1 MVRSNTKCRYNKCK
15 IAKNRA
21 KAGPDVSICVVFNRY
36 FRYDLSVK
44 FCLRVDH
51 SDNGLPMPASL
62 LKKDRL
68 FTNIVF
74 VFSLAIIVGL
84 YLWSLIGA
92 NWRWDD
98 TQILLFLIQNTPFEY
113 LSSPVVWQNF
123 SSANLTPWLLLSFEI
138 DFALFGFK
146 PIYFYLH
153 QILALLITAML
164 FYACLRLWVN
174 RLSALYGLILFLAG
188 APSMSVTQQLMTRH
202 YIEGAV
208 FFLLSVFLFVKYLR
222 FTKMWFLVVSS
233 IAYVLAISAKEI
245 YVPLIVLLLFI
256 PESNISNR
264 IRALAPFILITSL
277 YIFWRGYMLSS
288 YSGGYIDLSELATLN
303 FVTDV
308 AANFSHFPILLTG
321 IAWPIA
327 VFIYFLLMSFYFW
340 RSRKSPLFTIIAVI
354 LVLTPLVPLVSSPGI
369 NNPDRYLFLFWIAIS
384 FSFTCYSS
392 CLSDQFLGS
401 KNFHRRNLVVC
412 SKVVFLI
419 CTAIQGVITLL
430 SVSKIGNEFDVQS
443 KFVWSNNE
451 EIAFVPSNTIIRSF
465 WFFRGLRDLKKIYK
479 NGEKSPIPVIDPI
492 YLNNDIEVL
501 YTYNLACKC
510 MRNSS
515 ESLAE
520 RLQQHVN
527 NLNGNAE
534 LELEYSYTKGI
545 FAWTA
550 GPYLTGQW
558 VFLSD
563 QLGGIAQAPRIGQRR
578 VSVEEGSEF
587 YLRYSSPEG
596 WLTYSDPLVIEDS
609 EQPVHWTR
617 YIE

>member
-1 MVRSNTKCRYNKCK
+1 
-15 IAKNRA
+15 
-21 KAGPDVSICVVFNRY
+21 
-36 FRYDLSVK
+36 
-44 FCLRVDH
+44 
-51 SDNGLPMPASL
+51 MPAFL

-68 FTNIVF
+68 FTNIIF
-74 VFSLAIIVGL
+74 VTSLAFIVGL
-84 YLWSLIGA
+84 YMWSLIGA
-92 NWRWDD
+92 SWRWDD

-113 LSSPVVWQNF
+113 LSRPAVWQQF

-138 DFALFGFK
+138 DFALFEFK

-153 QILALLITAML
+153 QILALLVAAIL
-164 FYACLRLWVN
+164 LYACLRLWVN
-174 RLSALYGLILFLAG
+174 RHSALYGLILFLAG

-222 FTKMWFLVVSS
+222 LTKVWFLLGSS

-245 YVPLIVLLLFI
+245 YVPLVVLLLFV
-256 PESNISNR
+256 PDSNISNR
-264 IRALAPFILITSL
+264 IRALAPFIVISSL
-277 YIFWRGYMLSS
+277 YILWRGYMLDS
-288 YSGGYIDLSELATLN
+288 YSGGYIEISELITLN
-303 FVTDV
+303 FVTDI
-308 AANFSHFPILLTG
+308 AANFSDFPVLLTG

-327 VFIYFLLMSFYFW
+327 VFIYFLLMGWYFW
-340 RSRKSPLFTIIAVI
+340 RSQKSPLFMIIAVI
-354 LVLTPLVPLVSSPGI
+354 LVLAPLVPLVSSPGI

-392 CLSDQFLGS
+392 WLSDQFLVS
-401 KNFHRRNLVVC
+401 KDFRSRNLVVC
-412 SKVVFLI
+412 SMIIFI
-419 CTAIQGVITLL
+419 CCTAIQGVVTLL
-430 SVSKIGNEFDVQS
+430 GVAKIGNEFDVQS
-443 KFVWSNNE
+443 KFAWSNNE
-451 EIAFVPSNTIIRSF
+451 EIAFVPSNSIIRSF

-501 YTYNLACKC
+501 YTYNLECKC

-515 ESLAE
+515 ESLTE
-520 RLQQHVN
+520 RLQQHKN
-527 NLNGNAE
+527 KLNRNAE
-534 LELEYSYTKGI
+534 LELEYSYNKGI

-550 GPYLTGQW
+550 GPYLSGQW
-558 VFLSD
+558 DFLSD
-563 QLGGIAQAPRIGQRR
+563 QLGGIAQASRIGQIR

-596 WLTYSDPLVIEDS
+596 WLTYSIPLVIEDS

-617 YIE
+617 NIE

>member
-1 MVRSNTKCRYNKCK
+1 
-15 IAKNRA
+15 
-21 KAGPDVSICVVFNRY
+21 
-36 FRYDLSVK
+36 
-44 FCLRVDH
+44 
-51 SDNGLPMPASL
+51 MPASL
-62 LKKDRL
+62 IKKDRL
-68 FTNIVF
+68 FTNIIF
-74 VFSLAIIVGL
+74 VISLAFIIGL
-84 YLWSLIGA
+84 YLWSQIGA

-113 LSSPVVWQNF
+113 LSSPIVWQNF

-153 QILALLITAML
+153 QILALLIAAIL

-222 FTKMWFLVVSS
+222 FMKMWFLIVSS

-264 IRALAPFILITSL
+264 IRALVPFILISSL

-288 YSGGYIDLSELATLN
+288 YSGGYIDLSELITLN

-308 AANFSHFPILLTG
+308 AANFLHFPILLIG

-327 VFIYFLLMSFYFW
+327 VFIYFLLMGCYFW
-340 RSRKSPLFTIIAVI
+340 RSRKSPLFTIIAMI
-354 LVLTPLVPLVSSPGI
+354 LVLAPLVPLVSLPGI

-384 FSFTCYSS
+384 FSFTYYSS
-392 CLSDQFLGS
+392 WLLDQFLGS
-401 KNFHRRNLVVC
+401 KNFHRRNLVLC
-412 SKVVFLI
+412 SMIAFLF
-419 CTAIQGVITLL
+419 CSAIQGVVTLL
-430 SVSKIGNEFDVQS
+430 SVLKIGNEFDVQS
-443 KFVWSNNE
+443 KFVWSNSE

-501 YTYNLACKC
+501 YTYNLECKC

-515 ESLAE
+515 KSIAE
-520 RLQQHVN
+520 RLQQHSSK
-527 NLNGNAE
+527 LNRGAE
-534 LELEYSYTKGI
+534 LELEYSYNEGV

-558 VFLSD
+558 FFLSD
-563 QLGGIAQAPRIGQRR
+563 QLGGIAQAPRIGQNR
-578 VSVEEGSEF
+578 VSVEDGSEF
-587 YLRYSSPEG
+587 YLRYSSPDG
-596 WLTYSDPLVIEDS
+596 WLTYSDLLVIEDS

-617 YIE
+617 NIE